1 MPIHEYQC
9 PTGHTTE
16 KFFKTFGDAEN
27 TDPIPCTVCGESA
40 ERALST
46 PLPAHFYGSPSGY
59 YKPSATQR
67 GSYKTIST
75 KYGNGT
81 KN

>member
-9 PTGHTTE
+9 QAGHTTE

-27 TDPIPCTVCGESA
+27 TDPIRCTVCGESA
-40 ERALST
+40 ERTISA
-46 PLPAHFYGSPSGY
+46 PLQAHLYGDTAGY
-59 YKPSATQR
+59 YKPSPTKR
-67 GSYKTIST
+67 TSYKTMHG
-75 KYGNGT
+75 KYGNGK